1 MIIPPPKKV
10 IERPCLC
17 CALIVAHAG
26 IGLYIRELINHFV
39 YMCHSIAIVIFNE
52 EQSKKRSGLMK
63 GKQQT
68 SAQT

>member
-39 YMCHSIAIVIFNE
+39 YMCHSIAN
-52 EQSKKRSGLMK
+52 
-63 GKQQT
+63 
-68 SAQT
+68 